1 MTGQAVMV
9 QGTSS
14 SAGKSLLTTALC
26 AHAARAGIRVAPFKA
41 QNMSNNPRVVD
52 GGEIGT
58 AQALQALACGIA
70 PDVRMNP
77 VLVKPEAD
85 TRSQV
90 VRRGRVDHEL
100 SGLRWEER
108 TAALW
113 GDIRDSLHDLLD
125 SYDLVVLE
133 GAGSPAEFNHWPYDL
148 ANMRV
153 AEEADAPVLVV
164 SDVDRGGALAH
175 CYGTWAVPPADQ
187 RARIRAFVLN
197 RFRGDL
203 ALLRPGLDGLR
214 ARTGV
219 PVAGVLPWMDH
230 GLPDEDA
237 AGRWGTRWSDG
248 QLVEPIAVV
257 AYPTI
262 SNLDEFSM
270 LARAVPVVWARRT
283 AQLAGA
289 RLIVLPGAKHIAS
302 SIDWLRASG
311 LADAISTAVRSGT
324 PVVGICGGMQ
334 LLGDRLEDPYG
345 VDGVRDGLG
354 LLPLRTT
361 FAAEK
366 LTASWHGTFTTLP
379 GPWRPWSGLPVS
391 GYEIRHG
398 VTTAT
403 GAVDT
408 ILRDG
413 RGFARDGVLGV
424 SVHGLFEDP
433 RLFEALLDVPA
444 PPGLD
449 DVFAGLAEAV
459 TTHLDPTIIDIL
471 LTEVTP

>member
-1 MTGQAVMV
+1 MGHAVMV
-9 QGTSS
+9 QGTAS

-41 QNMSNNPRVVD
+41 QNMSNNARVVD

-58 AQALQALACGIA
+58 AQALQAQACGIA

-90 VRRGRVDHEL
+90 VRRGRVDREL

-108 TAALW
+108 AAALW
-113 GDIRDSLHDLLD
+113 GDIRDSLHELLLA
-125 SYDLVVLE
+125 YDLVVIE
-133 GAGSPAEFNHWPYDL
+133 GAGSPAEFNLWPYDL

-153 AEEADAPVLVV
+153 AAEADAPVLLV
-164 SDVDRGGALAH
+164 SDIDRGGALAA
-175 CYGTWAVPPADQ
+175 CYGTWAVLPADQ
-187 RARIRAFVLN
+187 RARIRGFVLN

-214 ARTGV
+214 ERTGV

-237 AGRWGTRWSDG
+237 AGRWGTRWRTGPRAD
-248 QLVEPIAVV
+248 PIAVV

-262 SNLDEFSM
+262 SNLDEFST
-270 LARAVPVVWARRT
+270 LARAVPVVWART
-283 AQLAGA
+283 PGHLAGA
-289 RLIVLPGAKHIAS
+289 RMIVLPGAKHVAA
-302 SIDWLRASG
+302 SIDWLHASG
-311 LADAISTAVRSGT
+311 MADAVAVAAATGT
-324 PVVGICGGMQ
+324 PVLGICGGMQ
-334 LLGDRLEDPYG
+334 LLGERLDDPHG
-345 VDGVRDGLG
+345 IDGARDGLG
-354 LLPLRTT
+354 LLPLGTTFTADKLTAPWRGT
-361 FAAEK
+361 FAA
-366 LTASWHGTFTTLP
+366 LP
-379 GPWRPWSGLPVS
+379 GPWRAWSGLPVS

-403 GAVDT
+403 GAVDAA
-408 ILRDG
+408 LPDG
-413 RGFARDGVLGV
+413 RGFAHDGVLGV

-433 RLFEALLDVPA
+433 RLFEVLLDVPA

-449 DVFAGLAEAV
+449 DVFAGLADAV
-459 TTHLDPTIIDIL
+459 ATHLDPTIIDAL
-471 LTEVTP
+471 LER